1 MLTIQDCL
9 QESEL
14 RSRVCQL
21 EQQLQQVEFQR
32 SSELQELQ
40 DMMVSLQQ
48 KEKELTRFVESQ
60 AAAQQQ
66 QDELKEVLC
75 FIC

>member
-1 MLTIQDCL
+1 
-9 QESEL
+9 
-14 RSRVCQL
+14 VCQL

>member
-1 MLTIQDCL
+1 M
-9 QESEL
+9 
-14 RSRVCQL
+14 CQL